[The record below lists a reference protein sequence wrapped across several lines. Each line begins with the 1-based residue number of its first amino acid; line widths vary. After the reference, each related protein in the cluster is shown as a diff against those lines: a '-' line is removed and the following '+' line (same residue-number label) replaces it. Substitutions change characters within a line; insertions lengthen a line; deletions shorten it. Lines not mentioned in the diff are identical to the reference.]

1 MSGVF
6 IGRQPILDRN
16 MDVFAYDLQFHQ
28 GLNPNRESLETTIDL
43 IKQTEENVGFQAI
56 AGNHNVI
63 LQLPK
68 ELIKTKY
75 LPSLDPDKELVLE
88 IPNNIVRDVD
98 VLKSLREIK
107 TEGLSIALDDFIDD
121 EASLKLATISD
132 YVKIDIESHSEVQL
146 KKMLE
151 DLHERGIKVIAE
163 KVETEEMFHYL
174 KNLGFDF
181 FQGYFFTNPVTING
195 QKLTGN
201 KLTLLQLLAKV
212 NDIDTDFEELS
223 NIISQDVALSHKLL
237 VTINN
242 PASMIPVR
250 VESIADG
257 LKYMGLKRLKFWVNM
272 LMLSAMDDA
281 PKELMITSL
290 MRAKFCELIAE
301 NTEHAREKD
310 SYFMVGLFSNL
321 GAFFRVPLSE
331 IVSEMPLSPE
341 LVDALVERKGNLGD
355 TLQVLTMM
363 EQANDMLS
371 DFSYNDM
378 SISEI
383 GNSFMSASAWAHQV
397 VVE

>member
-1 MSGVF
+1 MSDVF

-28 GLNPNRESLETTIDL
+28 GLNPNKESLETTIDL
-43 IKQTEENVGFQAI
+43 IKQTEENVGFQSI

-121 EASLKLATISD
+121 ESSLKLANISD

-212 NDIDTDFEELS
+212 NDVDTDFEELS

-272 LMLSAMDDA
+272 LMLSTMDDA

-301 NTEHAREKD
+301 NTSNAREKD

-321 GAFFRVPLSE
+321 GAFFKVPLSE
-331 IVSEMPLSPE
+331 VVAEMPLSPE
-341 LVDALVERKGNLGD
+341 LVEALVEKKGAMGD
-355 TLQVLTMM
+355 TLQVLAMI
-363 EQANDMLS
+363 EQASDMLE

>member
-16 MDVFAYDLQFHQ
+16 MDVFAYELQFHQ
-28 GLNPNRESLETTIDL
+28 GLSPNRKSLETTIDL
-43 IKQTEENVGFQAI
+43 IKKTEEEIGFQSI
-56 AGNHNVI
+56 VGNHNV
-63 LQLPK
+63 LLHLPK

-75 LPSLDPDKELVLE
+75 LPSLDPDRELVLE
-88 IPNNIVRDVD
+88 IPNDVIRDVD

-107 TEGLSIALDDFIDD
+107 TEGLSIALDDFVDD
-121 EASLKLATISD
+121 DSSVKLASISD

-151 DLHERGIKVIAE
+151 ELHGRGIKVIAE

-174 KNLGFDF
+174 KKLGFDY
-181 FQGYFFTNPVTING
+181 FQGYFFTNPVIING

-212 NDIDTDFEELS
+212 NDADTDFDELS

-242 PASMIPVR
+242 PTSMIPVR
-250 VESIADG
+250 VENIADG

-272 LMLSAMDDA
+272 LMLSSMDDA
-281 PKELMITSL
+281 PQELMITSL

-301 NTEHAREKD
+301 NSQHSRDKD
-310 SYFMVGLFSNL
+310 SYFLVGLFSNL
-321 GAFFRVPLSE
+321 GAFFRVPLSD
-331 IVSEMPLSPE
+331 IVSEMPLSAE
-341 LVDALVERKGNLGD
+341 IIDALVEKKGPMGD
-355 TLQVLTMM
+355 ALRILMMM
-363 EQANDMLS
+363 EQANDLLS
-371 DFSYNDM
+371 SFKYNDL
-378 SISEI
+378 SINEI

-397 VVE
+397 VTE

>member
-1 MSGVF
+1 MSDVF

-28 GLNPNRESLETTIDL
+28 GLNPNKESLETTIDL
-43 IKQTEENVGFQAI
+43 IKQTEENVGFQSI

-121 EASLKLATISD
+121 ESSLKLANISD

-174 KNLGFDF
+174 KNLLFSS
-181 FQGYFFTNPVTING
+181 TV
-195 QKLTGN
+195 
-201 KLTLLQLLAKV
+201 
-212 NDIDTDFEELS
+212 
-223 NIISQDVALSHKLL
+223 
-237 VTINN
+237 
-242 PASMIPVR
+242 
-250 VESIADG
+250 
-257 LKYMGLKRLKFWVNM
+257 
-272 LMLSAMDDA
+272 
-281 PKELMITSL
+281 
-290 MRAKFCELIAE
+290 KFCNIFP
-301 NTEHAREKD
+301 R
-310 SYFMVGLFSNL
+310 
-321 GAFFRVPLSE
+321 
-331 IVSEMPLSPE
+331 
-341 LVDALVERKGNLGD
+341 
-355 TLQVLTMM
+355 
-363 EQANDMLS
+363 
-371 DFSYNDM
+371 
-378 SISEI
+378 
-383 GNSFMSASAWAHQV
+383 NSFY
-397 VVE
+397 